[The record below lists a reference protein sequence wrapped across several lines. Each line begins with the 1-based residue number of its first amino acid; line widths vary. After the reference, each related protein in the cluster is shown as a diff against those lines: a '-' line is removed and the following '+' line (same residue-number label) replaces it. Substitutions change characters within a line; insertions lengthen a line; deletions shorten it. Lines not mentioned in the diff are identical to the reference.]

1 MRLLYLFADSESND
15 AAPHLYAGVGFEVV
29 QSTLQL
35 VRPLLPP

>member
-15 AAPHLYAGVGFEVV
+15 APHLYAGVGFEVV